1 MARSAMNFREIR
13 AVLFE
18 SDVRAD
24 RDMDFAF
31 PLFASTS
38 TGISDAAERMKK
50 SSSRVESSRL

>member
-1 MARSAMNFREIR
+1 MNFREIR